1 MGMSFTNL
9 HIRKTAD
16 LNISD
21 LTEMLKKEMLNK
33 GYVSLDRDE
42 DSDICVVLYHAADS
56 QWITT
61 FSFQMLAIQKPLPNR
76 IQSGLERMSLQ
87 QPALTAII

>member
-9 HIRKTAD
+9 HVRKTAD

-21 LTEMLKKEMLNK
+21 LTEMLKKEMHDK

-56 QWITT
+56 QWITIASD
-61 FSFQMLAIQKPLPNR
+61 SFQFSNAEDTKAAAEPYSMRFGTDVYI
-76 IQSGLERMSLQ
+76 
-87 QPALTAII
+87 